1 MQVTY
6 IGLSEYFQRC
16 IPKAKDKGYIL
27 IISLIARY
35 SDAQVLYKKL
45 EEDWASLNDLTGD
58 KILFVFST
66 PKVRKKASFFHISG
80 KEAYEG
86 VMCPFVELLNGR
98 GVEGNNGPFEYLFD
112 GYNKIDWKQKHS
124 QTITEFAMNYNIS
137 EEEIPCLFLYDLIR
151 NRYKAIP
158 VGQNTDI
165 YAMIKAMVQE
175 IAEYRKKR
183 ENIEE
188 QLEKYRNIEEY
199 NCLYEKLESQ
209 AKKGNSK
216 QCAAIRMVLREAQSY
231 EEVKDDIFDSK
242 IKKDLKRIGQWKRQY
257 VSSFEKDDADK
268 KHYLELKKKEQN
280 IENEFHSIW
289 DNLENVR
296 KERGRERRK
305 NSKLTILHDLLSA
318 CVKLQSN
325 SVYYAKSENERNDF
339 VRDLL
344 KMAKYDVKD
353 QTRRGTSA
361 DGKGVG
367 EVDILIEE
375 DGLSVTVIEA
385 LNLDSLRVRDLDS
398 HIDKIY
404 GYDTVGNMFNILL
417 SYVSVSNFS
426 RFCEKYFKHIKEYQY
441 IYPLISADD
450 RLEVEDFPY
459 SDLRVMQ
466 TIHNRNGYDTILYH
480 VCVLI
485 KKNGMRDAAMPGGR

>member
-6 IGLSEYFQRC
+6 IGLREYFQRC
-16 IPKAKDKGYIL
+16 ILKAKEKGYIL
-27 IISLIARY
+27 IVSLISRY
-35 SDAQVLYKKL
+35 SDAQDLYEKL
-45 EEDWASLNDLTGD
+45 EKDWASLNDLTGN

-66 PKVRKKASFFHISG
+66 PKARKRASFFHIPG
-80 KEAYEG
+80 KEPYEG

-98 GVEGNNGPFEYLFD
+98 GIEGNNGPFEYLYD
-112 GYNKIDWKQKHS
+112 GYNKINWKQKHS

-151 NRYKAIP
+151 NRHKVIP
-158 VGQNTDI
+158 IGQSTDI
-165 YAMIKAMVQE
+165 YVMIKAMVEE

-199 NCLYEKLESQ
+199 YCLYEKLESE
-209 AKKGNSK
+209 AEKENSK
-216 QCAAIRMVLREAQSY
+216 QCVAIRMVLRDAQSY
-231 EEVKDDIFDSK
+231 KEAKDDIFDAK

-257 VSSFEKDDADK
+257 FSSFDKDDANK

-280 IENEFHSIW
+280 IENEFNSIW
-289 DNLENVR
+289 DNLENVM
-296 KERGRERRK
+296 KERVRERKK
-305 NSKLTILHDLLSA
+305 NSKVTILQDLLSA

-325 SVYYAKSENERNDF
+325 STYFAISENQRNDF

-344 KMAKYDVKD
+344 KMAKYDVID
-353 QTRRGTSA
+353 QTRKGISSI
-361 DGKGVG
+361 GKCAG

-375 DGLSVTVIEA
+375 DGLPVTIIEA
-385 LNLDSLRVRDLDS
+385 LNLDSLNTHYLDR

-404 GYDTVGNMFNILL
+404 RYDTIGNMFNIIL
-417 SYVSVSNFS
+417 SYVSVSDFS
-426 RFCEKYFKHIKEYQY
+426 KFCEKYFKHIKEYQY

-450 RLEVEDFPY
+450 RFEVEDFLY
-459 SDLRVMQ
+459 ADIRVMQ
-466 TIHNRNGYDTILYH
+466 TIHNRNGCDTILYH

-485 KKNGMRDAAMPGGR
+485 R